1 MALRK
6 NRGGKSSV
14 DVPMSAMIDVVFL
27 LLIYFIVTY
36 KEEIPEAHLAINLPQ
51 PQDRPSD
58 PETPPQLLEIEIRP
72 TQYLLRNM
80 PMSLDRVESVLTSMA
95 ARDPELTVI
104 IKVDQRSKTKNLVGV
119 LDICKN
125 VNLTNLNVVTL
136 Q

>member
-6 NRGGKSSV
+6 HRGGKDSV

-51 PQDRPSD
+51 PQTKPQD
-58 PETPPQLLEIEIRP
+58 PETPPQLLEIEIHP
-72 TQYLLRNM
+72 TQYFLRGM
-80 PMSLDRVESVLTSMA
+80 PMSLNRLESVLTNMA

-104 IKVDQRSKTKNLVGV
+104 VKVNQRSKTKNLVGV
-119 LDICKN
+119 LDICKS